1 MSAEMLNTIIE
12 QAVAAHPDIADQK
25 GYGGRSVRLC
35 GYTATAYL
43 SVVRD
48 GVVRIALHHKRE
60 SRTSFDSIT
69 GAVAYLVKRVKAMR
83 KEIDD
88 DTASQRRMEDDLE
101 AHRIKVTALLA
112 AYGLAFK
119 RDSTSTV
126 VIPWMPAEVID
137 DETYPFTIEVGC
149 HDNEL
154 TTDVKIGGGYS
165 HRHNV
170 FRMRLAAALDTLKQV
185 QENLK

>member
-1 MSAEMLNTIIE
+1 MSEAMLNTIIG
-12 QAVAAHPDIADQK
+12 QATAASPDIIANK

-48 GVVRIALHHKRE
+48 GVVMITTRYKRE

-69 GAVAYLVKRVKAMR
+69 DAVAYLVKRVKAMR

-88 DTASQRRMEDDLE
+88 DTAARARMGAAHE
-101 AHRIKVTALLA
+101 AYRLKVTSLLA
-112 AYGLAFK
+112 AYGLAFD

-126 VIPWMPAEVID
+126 VIPWMPAEVTE
-137 DETYPFTIEVGC
+137 DETYPFTIEVSLTN
-149 HDNEL
+149 NEL
-154 TTDVKIGGGYS
+154 TTEVQIGGGY
-165 HRHNV
+165 HQHHNV
-170 FRMRLAAALDTLKQV
+170 FRMRLAAALDILKQT
-185 QENLK
+185 QGAGS